1 MVEADFD
8 IKTKVMQI
16 LESTGMT
23 DKRAAKCDL
32 DDFLNLLLAFNNA
45 NIHFS

>member
-8 IKTKVMQI
+8 IKTKVIGI
-16 LESTGMT
+16 LESMNMA

-32 DDFLNLLLAFNNA
+32 DDFLSLLLAFNNA